1 MYVSTP
7 VGRGYCGCKEV
18 ASEKYIFQGMLNVG
32 NGLHF
37 VLDCTENKV
46 RLTKILNRLLDKTSK
61 SVKTSFKL

>member
-1 MYVSTP
+1 MYQHQSELGT
-7 VGRGYCGCKEV
+7 V

-46 RLTKILNRLLDKTSK
+46 RLTKIYLDKTSK